1 MIATR
6 QRFSAALDDLRADL
20 LRMGF
25 DTEAMLQDAVS
36 ALVHTDIEL
45 AEAIIRRDDVIDRM
59 EEQVEERCL
68 RVFALQQ
75 PVLASDLRLVSTI
88 LKVATDIERIGDH
101 TVNIART
108 SQRLVR
114 EGAIYRPLVDVP
126 RLAEMTRAMLH
137 DALEAIVHHD
147 VDQAERVIA
156 ADEQVDA
163 LYARMR
169 RDLQC
174 AMANDPTAVIAASC
188 LMFVIHYLE
197 RISDHCTNIAE
208 RLLFLETGQRRHEGH
223 EESK

>member
-1 MIATR
+1 
-6 QRFSAALDDLRADL
+6 
-20 LRMGF
+20 MGF

-36 ALVHTDIEL
+36 ALVNTDTEL
-45 AEAIIRRDDVIDRM
+45 AEAIVRRDDGIDRL
-59 EEQVEERCL
+59 EEPVEQQCL

-108 SQRLVR
+108 GQRLMR
-114 EGAIYRPLVDVP
+114 EGAIYRPLVDIP

-147 VDQAERVIA
+147 VARAERVIT
-156 ADEQVDA
+156 ADDAVDA

-169 RDLQC
+169 RDLQH
-174 AMANDPTAVIAASC
+174 AMADDPTAVMAASC
-188 LMFVIHYLE
+188 LLFVIHYLE

-208 RLLFLETGQRRHEGH
+208 RLLYLETGQKRYPEHSTQDR
-223 EESK
+223 